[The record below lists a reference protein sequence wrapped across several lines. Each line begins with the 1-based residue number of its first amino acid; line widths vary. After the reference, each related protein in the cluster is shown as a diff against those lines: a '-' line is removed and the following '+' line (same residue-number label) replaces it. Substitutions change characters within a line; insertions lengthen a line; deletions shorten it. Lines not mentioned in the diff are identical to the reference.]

1 MTRKRNDRFSSWA
14 LFLALGC
21 GMWPAA
27 CSRDGSLPGD
37 RCHED
42 HDCKA
47 PLVCS
52 VKADPEASEGICV
65 YPEAIPVDAAPEE
78 SLPDTGVDSGVV
90 HDAGSEDASAQQ

>member
-1 MTRKRNDRFSSWA
+1 MTAKKKGQFSSWA
-14 LFLALGC
+14 VLLGL
-21 GMWPAA
+21 GWGLWPAA
-27 CSRDGSLPGD
+27 CARDGSLPGD

-65 YPEAIPVDAAPEE
+65 YPEAIPVDAASEE
-78 SLPDTGVDSGVV
+78 SLPDAGLDSGGLQ
-90 HDAGSEDASAQQ
+90 DAGSQDASAQQ